1 MVNKKNIA
9 IIQARLGSSRLENK
23 IFLKFRNETS
33 LSFLINRISKS
44 KLIDE
49 IVVAI
54 PKNKKNL
61 KLKNYIKK
69 KGYKFF
75 EGKENDVLN
84 RYYKTA
90 KKFKADN
97 IIRITA
103 DCPFHDS
110 NLIDHAIKIF
120 NEKKI
125 DFLSNYNPPTF
136 PDGFDLSIMSFNAL
150 KKANKFARTSYDR
163 EHVVPYILKSKK
175 FKKFN
180 IKSKFNLSKLRLTL
194 DEQKDYELL
203 KKVMDNLNL
212 NFRYQDIVKLY
223 KKNKNIFDLNKDIIR
238 DIGSQISVGQKLWL
252 KAKNI
257 IPSGNM
263 LFSKNAERFLPD
275 LWPSYFSRAKGI
287 NIWDLAGK
295 KYTDM
300 SLMGVGT
307 NILGYANTKVDKA
320 VTKVISNGN
329 ISTLNCPEE
338 VSLAEKLVSIH
349 PWAQMAKFTRTGG
362 EANAV
367 AVRIA
372 RSFTKKD
379 GIAIC
384 GYHGWHDWYLAANIS
399 NNKRLNK
406 HLMNNLKVEGVPRS
420 LKETVYPFR
429 FNEFDQLKN
438 YY

>member
-69 KGYKFF
+69 KDYKFF

-84 RYYKTA
+84 RYYNTA

-120 NEKKI
+120 NKKKI
-125 DFLSNYNPPTF
+125 DFLSNYSPPTF

-163 EHVVPYILKSKK
+163 EHVVPYILK
-175 FKKFN
+175 
-180 IKSKFNLSKLRLTL
+180 
-194 DEQKDYELL
+194 
-203 KKVMDNLNL
+203 
-212 NFRYQDIVKLY
+212 
-223 KKNKNIFDLNKDIIR
+223 
-238 DIGSQISVGQKLWL
+238 
-252 KAKNI
+252 
-257 IPSGNM
+257 
-263 LFSKNAERFLPD
+263 
-275 LWPSYFSRAKGI
+275 
-287 NIWDLAGK
+287 
-295 KYTDM
+295 
-300 SLMGVGT
+300 
-307 NILGYANTKVDKA
+307 
-320 VTKVISNGN
+320 
-329 ISTLNCPEE
+329 
-338 VSLAEKLVSIH
+338 
-349 PWAQMAKFTRTGG
+349 
-362 EANAV
+362 
-367 AVRIA
+367 
-372 RSFTKKD
+372 
-379 GIAIC
+379 
-384 GYHGWHDWYLAANIS
+384 
-399 NNKRLNK
+399 
-406 HLMNNLKVEGVPRS
+406 
-420 LKETVYPFR
+420 
-429 FNEFDQLKN
+429 
-438 YY
+438 